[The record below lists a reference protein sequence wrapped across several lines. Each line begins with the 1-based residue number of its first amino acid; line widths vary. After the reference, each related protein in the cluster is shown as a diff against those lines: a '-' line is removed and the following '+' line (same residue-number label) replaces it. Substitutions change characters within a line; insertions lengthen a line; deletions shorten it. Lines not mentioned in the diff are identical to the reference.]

1 MPCAHASGVEPAFP
15 APVVP
20 TVALP
25 PPSALSPAAECT
37 GSVTWQSRA
46 PAWGASRE
54 GSKTPSGSNSEGRG
68 RRRKPAL
75 PSPGV
80 DGCPLV
86 LQGDCG
92 DRLLCGTHLAS
103 MAGCLGLSRET
114 ATKRLQFV
122 HFQYQDSAWGRGL
135 APHVMRGGHLHAA
148 GGRSGRQGEELLS
161 FIQREFRRQWSAAA
175 REPLG

>member
-1 MPCAHASGVEPAFP
+1 
-15 APVVP
+15 
-20 TVALP
+20 
-25 PPSALSPAAECT
+25 
-37 GSVTWQSRA
+37 
-46 PAWGASRE
+46 
-54 GSKTPSGSNSEGRG
+54 
-68 RRRKPAL
+68 
-75 PSPGV
+75 
-80 DGCPLV
+80 
-86 LQGDCG
+86 
-92 DRLLCGTHLAS
+92 

-175 REPLG
+175 KEPLG